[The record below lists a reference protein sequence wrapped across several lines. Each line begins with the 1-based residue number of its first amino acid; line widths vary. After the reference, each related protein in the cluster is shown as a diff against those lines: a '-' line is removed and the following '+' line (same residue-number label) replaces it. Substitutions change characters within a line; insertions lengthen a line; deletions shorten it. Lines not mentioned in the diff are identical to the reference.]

1 MFSCCCCFYI
11 CIIEHIERYLSP
23 VCAVCCSFKVR
34 KLSDKM
40 TYLNKTNLLTNDH
53 NQLISVSVIELL
65 FSGCAGLIT

>member
-40 TYLNKTNLLTNDH
+40 TYLNKTNLLTII
-53 NQLISVSVIELL
+53 ISHYPSQRSSYYLAVVP
-65 FSGCAGLIT
+65 G